1 MKKKYLNKY
10 KMQLKQILLMQIIYV
25 LQIRIL
31 KNGRKDTQYSD

>member
-25 LQIRIL
+25 LQIKIL

>member
-25 LQIRIL
+25 LQIKIL
-31 KNGRKDTQYSD
+31 RNGRKDTQYND